1 MPLYRQAKD
10 WANQGVKL
18 SGATLANWI
27 IRPSHEWLE
36 PMYDAIKK
44 NLKDAISGSLSI
56 DS

>member
-36 PMYDAIKK
+36 PMYDTIKK
-44 NLKDAISGSLSI
+44 NLKDAISGPLSI